1 MANLDALM
9 RAYAE
14 ARAAADAARSAA
26 DEAKELQRRAEAELV
41 RAMADEGLKSARDEA
56 GRAFTL
62 TRKIRYS
69 CPPDMK
75 AQMME
80 QLEADGMRDLFTVNP
95 GTLSTLMKEL
105 AEGNGGELPD
115 KYAYMNEYEEHG
127 ISMRK
132 K

>member
-41 RAMADEGLKSARDEA
+41 RAMADEGLKGAKDEA

-105 AEGNGGELPD
+105 AESNGGELPD

>member
-1 MANLDALM
+1 MANLDMLM

-41 RAMADEGLKSARDEA
+41 RAMADEGLKGARDEA

-69 CPPDMK
+69 CPPEMK
-75 AQMME
+75 AHMME
-80 QLEADGMRDLFTVNP
+80 QLEKDGMRDLFTVNP
-95 GTLSTLMKEL
+95 GTLSTVMKEM
-105 AEGNGGELPD
+105 AEACGGVLPET
-115 KYAYMNEYEEHG
+115 YAYMNEYEEHG